1 MDSPQMSPEQKK
13 RDAEYQVEEDLRTL
27 ARAAEIKSDA
37 GRMKAARAM
46 ARKQMKELQ
55 SATKGED

>member
-1 MDSPQMSPEQKK
+1 MDMPQTTAADKK
-13 RDAEYQVEEDLRTL
+13 REAEYRAEEDLRTL

-55 SATKGED
+55 SVAKED